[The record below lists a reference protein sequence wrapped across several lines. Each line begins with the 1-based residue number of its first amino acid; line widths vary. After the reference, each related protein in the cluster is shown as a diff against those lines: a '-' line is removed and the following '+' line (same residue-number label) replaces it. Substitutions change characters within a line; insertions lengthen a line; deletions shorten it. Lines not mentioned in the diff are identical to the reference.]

1 MLFADSPV
9 FATNTL
15 TQLDEHDSLPMLSNL
30 TDNEL
35 LLFLDNHK
43 VEIPVG
49 LAESQT
55 EAMQIVR
62 STVVDIEQNPD
73 VEFLYGLTQ
82 LYDFAYALKS
92 VVNAYYGNAA
102 SSVLN
107 PCASHGLR
115 YSTVYQIPYNMKSYN
130 CYAYALN
137 RTSKCQPGQ
146 FSGHILT
153 NAILKNLSIYRLAQ
167 YVKEDLQSTSLNK
180 QCVKITSARPTY
192 SSLLSGQTAICI
204 RKGDDGNGQYDY
216 HFMKLFSGNAWR
228 HKPGETAILT
238 YDYLPSNSRIWIS
251 EGYDGYQVITGRVE
265 YYGSI
270 YYILFKSSHSY
281 LNSYTGYNY
290 HSGTEHYYEY
300 ASVCSGCG
308 DMLAGTATW
317 IIISCSGSPCIDIVS
332 FKEVY

>member
-62 STVVDIEQNPD
+62 SIVVDIEQNPD

-270 YYILFKSSHSY
+270 YYILY
-281 LNSYTGYNY
+281 
-290 HSGTEHYYEY
+290 
-300 ASVCSGCG
+300 
-308 DMLAGTATW
+308 
-317 IIISCSGSPCIDIVS
+317 
-332 FKEVY
+332 